1 MSMDTKI
8 KLNIYCTIHSHTNN
22 TPKDERLVDPP
33 SRHPP
38 PGHHRLG
45 TPMIHVQLPNED
57 ELAPRAAVE
66 RGIPDSVKSSF
77 MDDREARIKEG
88 LKSIPGRRPSPE
100 VFIQTIHKTGVQM
113 RERAVEL
120 EAAQDRQEDLKR
132 QTRASAAKLITERES
147 RLPFTVEEV
156 EWSWK
161 PKLDLTPDGLVPTRK
176 KQTARKSTGG
186 RASHKHSSSK

>member
-1 MSMDTKI
+1 
-8 KLNIYCTIHSHTNN
+8 
-22 TPKDERLVDPP
+22 
-33 SRHPP
+33 
-38 PGHHRLG
+38 
-45 TPMIHVQLPNED
+45 MIRVQLPNDD
-57 ELAPRAAVE
+57 EFASRADVE
-66 RGIPDSVKSSF
+66 RVIPDSVKSSF
-77 MDDREARIKEG
+77 MDEREVDIKER
-88 LKSIPGRRPSPE
+88 LKRIPGQRPPPKL
-100 VFIQTIHKTGVQM
+100 FILTIRKTGVQM

-147 RLPFTVEEV
+147 RLPFTVEEA

>member
-1 MSMDTKI
+1 MDT
-8 KLNIYCTIHSHTNN
+8 TQ
-22 TPKDERLVDPP
+22 DERLVDPP

-38 PGHHRLG
+38 PVHPRLG
-45 TPMIHVQLPNED
+45 TPMIRVQLPNDDD
-57 ELAPRAAVE
+57 EFASRADVE
-66 RGIPDSVKSSF
+66 RVIPDSVKSSF
-77 MDDREARIKEG
+77 MDEREAHIKDG
-88 LKSIPGRRPSPE
+88 LKSIPGRRPPPGL
-100 VFIQTIHKTGVQM
+100 FIQTIRKTGVQM

-132 QTRASAAKLITERES
+132 QTRASAAKLVAERES
-147 RLPFTVEEV
+147 RPPFTVEEA

>member
-1 MSMDTKI
+1 MDT
-8 KLNIYCTIHSHTNN
+8 TQ
-22 TPKDERLVDPP
+22 DERLVDPP

-57 ELAPRAAVE
+57 EFAPRAAVE

-77 MDDREARIKEG
+77 MDEREVDINER
-88 LKSIPGRRPSPE
+88 LKKIPGQRPSPKLS
-100 VFIQTIHKTGVQM
+100 ILTIRKTGVQM

-132 QTRASAAKLITERES
+132 QTRASAAKLVAERES
-147 RLPFTVEEV
+147 RPPFTVEEA
-156 EWSWK
+156 EWSWR
-161 PKLDLTPDGLVPTRK
+161 PKLDLTPDGLVPPRK

-186 RASHKHSSSK
+186 RTLHKHTSSK